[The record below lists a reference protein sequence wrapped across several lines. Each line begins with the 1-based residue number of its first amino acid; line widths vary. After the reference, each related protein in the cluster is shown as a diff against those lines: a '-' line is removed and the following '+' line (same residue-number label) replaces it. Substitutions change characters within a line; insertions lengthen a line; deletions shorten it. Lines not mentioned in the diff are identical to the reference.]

1 VLNLNI
7 KGQAQT
13 QTLNNSKIETPYC
26 YLPTKNTVDKK
37 HLENKNNGRKPA
49 IFSYILACDQLQ
61 LGDTIMNLENKK
73 TQGSYKLRTKKTQ
86 LQPLTAALTGTS
98 FKAVLQLNAQL
109 TQQSSFEL
117 AKTETLNDTQNL
129 ATCPKKKTTVSSS
142 EEATSVQQ
150 KEKDTKIQK
159 KTGNFC
165 SEQLQNCF
173 EDAIQNALPFQGI
186 VIRKKAAENDSSC
199 SLKNV
204 PMHDTFYQKPGN
216 SIPLYNI
223 AIGTFIY
230 NIEINPGQGG
240 KLVKAAGTFAQLVQQ
255 FQNTNQCL
263 IRLPSGITK
272 LLDSRCQATI
282 GTVSNIGHAMRKLT
296 KAGQNRWLGKRPV
309 VRGVAM
315 NPVDH
320 PHGGGEGR
328 TKGGRPSVSPW
339 GKPTKGGFKTVPLAK
354 KKKTAAKL

>member
-1 VLNLNI
+1 
-7 KGQAQT
+7 
-13 QTLNNSKIETPYC
+13 
-26 YLPTKNTVDKK
+26 
-37 HLENKNNGRKPA
+37 
-49 IFSYILACDQLQ
+49 
-61 LGDTIMNLENKK
+61 
-73 TQGSYKLRTKKTQ
+73 
-86 LQPLTAALTGTS
+86 
-98 FKAVLQLNAQL
+98 
-109 TQQSSFEL
+109 
-117 AKTETLNDTQNL
+117 
-129 ATCPKKKTTVSSS
+129 
-142 EEATSVQQ
+142 
-150 KEKDTKIQK
+150 
-159 KTGNFC
+159 
-165 SEQLQNCF
+165 
-173 EDAIQNALPFQGI
+173 
-186 VIRKKAAENDSSC
+186 
-199 SLKNV
+199 
-204 PMHDTFYQKPGN
+204 MHDTFYQKPGN

-339 GKPTKGGFKTVPLAK
+339 GKPTKGGFKTVPLSK
-354 KKKTAAKL
+354 KKLQLKKQ